1 MRHKYAVQ
9 ALVLSRTPVG
19 EASELLALLTDEVG
33 LVRARAQGT
42 RSRGAKLAPALVTFA
57 ESSVVLV
64 RGKDG
69 WRVAGA
75 VLSESWF
82 SRFGSSDAR
91 GRAARVAALA
101 LRLVPGEAPDR
112 ALLPIILAYF
122 GELAEG
128 APENRDAAEILTAL
142 MVLSVLG
149 LDRGEP
155 ESATELFAPEKLAQ
169 VAQSRAAYVARVNR
183 GIAASGL

>member
-1 MRHKYAVQ
+1 MVQ
-9 ALVLSRTPVG
+9 ALVLSRTAVG

-42 RSRGAKLAPALVTFA
+42 RGRGAKLASALATFA
-57 ESSVVLV
+57 QSSVVLV

-75 VLSESWF
+75 VLDENWF
-82 SRFGSSDAR
+82 SRFGSSDTR

-112 ALLPIILAYF
+112 ALLPIVLAYF
-122 GELAEG
+122 AELAEG
-128 APENRDAAEILTAL
+128 RPENRDAAEIMAALT
-142 MVLSVLG
+142 VLSVLG
-149 LDRGEP
+149 LDPGEP
-155 ESATELFAPEKLAQ
+155 ESAAELFSPEKLAQ
-169 VAQSRAAYVARVNR
+169 IAQSRTAYVARVNR